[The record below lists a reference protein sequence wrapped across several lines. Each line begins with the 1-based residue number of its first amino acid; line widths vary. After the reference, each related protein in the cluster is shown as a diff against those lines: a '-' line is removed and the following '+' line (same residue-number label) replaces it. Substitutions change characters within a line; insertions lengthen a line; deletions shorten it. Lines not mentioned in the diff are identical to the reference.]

1 MTPTTVFS
9 IANTMAMSMWV
20 LMLFLP
26 RWKLTRFLID
36 YKVVPILLSVVYAMY
51 IIRSILSNGLLD
63 FGSLSSVMQLFTEEH
78 IALAGWVHY
87 LAFDLLVGMWILDKN
102 KALGIHHMLIA
113 PCLFLTFLFGP
124 IGFLLFILIKMLKPK
139 KP

>member
-102 KALGIHHMLIA
+102 KALGIHYMLIA

>member
-9 IANTMAMSMWV
+9 IVNTMAMSMWV

-51 IIRSILSNGLLD
+51 IIQSILSNGLLD

-124 IGFLLFILIKMLKPK
+124 IGFLLFFLIKMLKPK

>member
-9 IANTMAMSMWV
+9 IVNTMAMSMWV